1 MTISSILEFRH
12 LRRALVGRIAAAGP
26 EGAAA
31 GRMQGRRNISLEH
44 DPVGMS
50 GRLQIA
56 ETPEGKKYLVKS
68 LPDNL
73 ADYECKTIEQG
84 YLSITPVVRVRKQ
97 NDEYI
102 LTYKSGGLMIRK
114 EVELPL
120 DKDSYKHLLKKT
132 DGCIISKKRY
142 VIPDGTGQNIELDIF
157 TKSLEGLIIA
167 EVEFTSES
175 EALSYNPPSWFDVEV
190 TDNPAFQ
197 NSTLSSLTD
206 EVRVS
211 FLKKYVYQ
219 KH

>member
-1 MTISSILEFRH
+1 
-12 LRRALVGRIAAAGP
+12 
-26 EGAAA
+26 
-31 GRMQGRRNISLEH
+31 
-44 DPVGMS
+44 
-50 GRLQIA
+50 
-56 ETPEGKKYLVKS
+56 
-68 LPDNL
+68 
-73 ADYECKTIEQG
+73 
-84 YLSITPVVRVRKQ
+84 
-97 NDEYI
+97 
-102 LTYKSGGLMIRK
+102 MIRK
-114 EVELPL
+114 EIELPL

-142 VIPDGTGQNIELDIF
+142 VIPDGTGHNIELDIF
-157 TKSLEGLIIA
+157 AKSLEGLIIA

>member
-1 MTISSILEFRH
+1 
-12 LRRALVGRIAAAGP
+12 
-26 EGAAA
+26 
-31 GRMQGRRNISLEH
+31 
-44 DPVGMS
+44 MS
-50 GRLQIA
+50 DNMEI
-56 ETPEGKKYLVKS
+56 EKKYLVKS

-142 VIPDGTGQNIELDIF
+142 VIPDGTGHNIELDIF